1 MQTGRLPC
9 KDKGRDVGD
18 ASTSQGMPVM
28 DSKPPETERGLE
40 KILAHGP
47 REEQHGLH

>member
-9 KDKGRDVGD
+9 NDKGRDVGD

-28 DSKPPETERGLE
+28 DSKPPETEGEAQNSCFLTGIR
-40 KILAHGP
+40 KNGP
-47 REEQHGLH
+47 C